1 MASND
6 NRRYLQFAIVI
17 IIMIKSGRDWESAP
31 LTPGTFRFSAS
42 VTIMVHSHFLSTR
55 VSNMRKVLF
64 ILLLLLIPFPAF
76 ARDYPPF
83 LDADSLPDGV
93 KFLPA
98 PPGLDNPL
106 LYCDWNM
113 YAWGKTIRSTPRGQ
127 QAIEDAK
134 IDKETLV
141 KRYGNVLGLTL
152 SESKTPHIYALIAR
166 TADSVMLAVKRPKK
180 HHQRTRPYSFF
191 NEYSLIPEEEAGHNP
206 NASYP
211 SGHSAIGWGV
221 ALVLAELAPESQEA
235 ILQFGY
241 ELGESR
247 IIAGYHFLSDVQ
259 AARLLASATVAR
271 LHADPEF
278 VSAMQAAKTEYQR
291 LSKRK
296 SQK

>member
-1 MASND
+1 M
-6 NRRYLQFAIVI
+6 
-17 IIMIKSGRDWESAP
+17 K
-31 LTPGTFRFSAS
+31 
-42 VTIMVHSHFLSTR
+42 
-55 VSNMRKVLF
+55 KLF
-64 ILLLLLIPFPAF
+64 ILIFLLLLPTIAE
-76 ARDYPPF
+76 AKDYPPF
-83 LDADSLPDGV
+83 LDADSLPNGV
-93 KFLPA
+93 NFLPA
-98 PPGLDNPL
+98 PPGPDNPL

-134 IDKETLV
+134 IDKATLA
-141 KRYGNVLGLTL
+141 KKYGDVLGVAL

-180 HHQRTRPYSFF
+180 HHQRPRPYSFF
-191 NEYSLIPEEEAGHNP
+191 NEYSLLPEEEASHNP

-221 ALVLAELAPESQEA
+221 ALVLSEVAPNAQDA
-235 ILQFGY
+235 ILKLGY

-278 VSAMQAAKTEYQR
+278 VSAMQAAKTEYAH